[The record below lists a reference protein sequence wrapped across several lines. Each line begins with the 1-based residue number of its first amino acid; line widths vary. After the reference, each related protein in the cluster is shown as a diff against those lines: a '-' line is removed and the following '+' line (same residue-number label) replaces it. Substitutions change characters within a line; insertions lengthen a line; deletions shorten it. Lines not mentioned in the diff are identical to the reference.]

1 MGKYVALPAGTVI
14 KGIVAANESIQRIE
28 AHRNRVTQHL
38 GQLAVIYWNKERN
51 AQPRVVTIQSIH
63 RNFAV
68 LSYPCYAPDGSYR
81 QDLHETVSWV
91 ELYSNMATLDYL
103 DCDDI

>member
-14 KGIVAANESIQRIE
+14 KGIAAANESIQRIE
-28 AHRNRVTQHL
+28 AQRSIVTRHL
-38 GQLAVIYWNKERN
+38 GQLAVIYWNRERN
-51 AQPRVVTIQSIH
+51 VQPRVVTIESVH

-91 ELYSNMATLDYL
+91 ELHCGAATLDYL